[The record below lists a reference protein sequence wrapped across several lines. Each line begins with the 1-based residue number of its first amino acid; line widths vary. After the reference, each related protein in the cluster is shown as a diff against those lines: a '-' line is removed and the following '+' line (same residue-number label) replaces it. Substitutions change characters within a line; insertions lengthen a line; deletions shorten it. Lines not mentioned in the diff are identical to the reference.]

1 VSDPTSTA
9 LPSHLD
15 DLRRLLDGSVDAAII
30 VDADHRVLYRNPA
43 YDAYTGKR
51 GREVSALVAEGMPCH
66 KLFTLDLCAEQC
78 LMRKAISAGKSLRV
92 HEIRA
97 RRADGEDVT
106 LIVTATPLGGGLT
119 LETYRD
125 VTAESRVQRKYNS
138 LLSRERNAKEE
149 LERKINER
157 TEALRRAQDQLVLNE
172 KMSSLGRLV
181 AGIAHELNNPI
192 NFVYGNVDFLAQYFR
207 TLIELIELY
216 ELGELPPEVR
226 ARADEFKRRV
236 DFEFLRD
243 DWERL
248 LKSVRAGAERTAQI
262 VAGLKAFSR
271 PQIGKIEETDLL
283 AGLETTL
290 HLLQPVL
297 RDQVTVVKRWSTLPL
312 VRCRGGQIQQ
322 VFMNLLTNAAHAAG
336 SGGTITL
343 EAEPA
348 DGGVAIRV
356 RDSGPGVPPD
366 IASKIFDPFF
376 TTKDPGEGTGLGLA
390 ISQRIVKSHGGRIE
404 LMPNDPARPG
414 AQFVVWLPL
423 EPPPTQS
430 PSSSGSWPTITSSG
444 TGSGTGSGGAPP
456 SA

>member
-1 VSDPTSTA
+1 VNQ
-9 LPSHLD
+9 LPEHLD
-15 DLRRLLDGSVDAAII
+15 DLRRLLEGSVDAAII
-30 VDADHRVLYRNPA
+30 VDSSHRVLYRNPA

-51 GREVSALVAEGMPCH
+51 GREVSALIAEGTPCH
-66 KLFTLDLCAEQC
+66 RLFTLDLCAEQC
-78 LMRKAISAGKSLRV
+78 LMRKAVAAAKSLRV

-97 RRADGEDVT
+97 RRGDGEDVT

-216 ELGELPPEVR
+216 ESDPSLPPELR
-226 ARADEFKRRV
+226 ARADEFKRKV
-236 DFEFLRD
+236 DFDFLRE

-271 PQIGKIEETDLL
+271 PQIGKVEETDLL

-336 SGGTITL
+336 SGGTITI
-343 EAEPA
+343 EAEPS

-356 RDSGPGVPPD
+356 RDNGRGVPPE

-404 LMPNDPARPG
+404 LMPNDPERPG
-414 AQFVVWLPL
+414 AEFVVWLPL
-423 EPPPTQS
+423 EPPTGAPPAVAPVSTPPSGGGS
-430 PSSSGSWPTITSSG
+430 PSS
-444 TGSGTGSGGAPP
+444 
-456 SA
+456 